1 MSTARGQAHGT
12 FTALGLLPDNDR
24 RQNSNRNR
32 ESERHMPSIV
42 GDRYNFFIRER
53 TRTSEKEE
61 RRRADAVLPGVLEAA
76 D

>member
-1 MSTARGQAHGT
+1 MSAARGQSHGT
-12 FTALGLLPDNDR
+12 FAALRLLPHYHR

-53 TRTSEKEE
+53 T
-61 RRRADAVLPGVLEAA
+61 
-76 D
+76 